1 MEKKPSEQLE
11 DFLEFAKVCQEM
23 YQISFS
29 YVGDEDK
36 RLQDLLHTLE
46 FTDNK
51 YDLHNE
57 ALKLWNSRRVRRE
70 HKDTAKMYETF
81 AQYFQSQ
88 SGQKFLNELRQL
100 LGKQRKAEQYLEG
113 HREYRKRFPPD
124 GR

>member
-70 HKDTAKMYETF
+70 HKDTAKMYEAF
-81 AQYFQSQ
+81 AQYFMRP
-88 SGQKFLNELRQL
+88 SGQKFLNELRQQIE
-100 LGKQRKAEQYLEG
+100 KQRKAEQYLEG

>member
-36 RLQDLLHTLE
+36 RLQDLLHALE

-70 HKDTAKMYETF
+70 YKDTAKMYEAF
-81 AQYFQSQ
+81 AQYFMSP
-88 SGQKFLNELRQL
+88 SGQKLLNVLRQL

-113 HREYRKRFPPD
+113 HREYRKRFPD